1 MFRSVVELCIVA
13 VLVPLTILLKKYLF
27 IYLEYLQNSIT
38 ISIFCVQDECHVTIK
53 KKSCRYYAGAMN
65 IFCWHVV
72 NCGCDSRSRHS
83 ESFIKSRRVDLSS
96 VVTAPV
102 DWITMRVP
110 PPVVKTVFIH
120 WSWWADEMTDFM
132 VLCVC
137 MTTWK
142 NRNILD
148 IFFRASPNIG
158 GHTGYVV
165 DHDL

>member
-1 MFRSVVELCIVA
+1 MYSRSISPVNNSI
-13 VLVPLTILLKKYLF
+13 KKIF
-27 IYLEYLQNSIT
+27 IYLFRILTEFDYNFHILRSGRMPRDN
-38 ISIFCVQDECHVTIK
+38 K